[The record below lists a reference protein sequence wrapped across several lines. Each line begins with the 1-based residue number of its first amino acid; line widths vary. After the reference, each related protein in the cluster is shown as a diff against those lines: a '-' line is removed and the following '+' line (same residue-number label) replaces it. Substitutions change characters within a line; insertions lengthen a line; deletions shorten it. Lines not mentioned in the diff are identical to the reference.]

1 LLCLPILRQ
10 ATLIGVL
17 YLEHRELPNVFTAE
31 RAGMLQLLATQAAI
45 SLENATLY
53 ADLRRQILERE
64 NADAALRDSESR
76 IRRLVESNIIGIFF
90 WDMAGHITEANAAF
104 LDLVGYSRDELLAGH
119 VEWTALTPPEHR
131 AVDQRAADELQHT
144 GTCSA
149 YEKEYIAKDG
159 HRVPVLIGAALLE
172 GSNDTGV
179 AFVLDL
185 RERRRAEAEQRARS
199 AAEAANQAKSEFLA
213 NMSHEIRTPMNASLG
228 MSWLALQSDLNP
240 QQHNYVHKVHRS
252 AESLLGIIND
262 ILDFS
267 KIEAGRLDMEQIPF
281 ELGEVLDRLAS
292 MLGLRADEKRLE
304 LAFDLAPGLPTTLRG
319 DPSRLGQVLLNLGN
333 NALKF
338 TERGVVVIAIR
349 ETDRDASSV
358 RLRFE
363 VRDTGIGITPEQRQ
377 RLFKPF
383 AQADA
388 STSRRYGGTG
398 LGLAISRHLAH
409 RMGGELDVDSV
420 PGEGSCFHF
429 EARFGLVPAQPTAAP
444 SADALASLHAAR
456 VLVVDDNDI
465 ARELLLR
472 MTASLGLEPVQA
484 NDGEEALRAV
494 VEADAGDRPIQ
505 LVLLDWRM
513 PVLDGV
519 GCAQRLAA
527 LALRHPPPTVL
538 MLTAFTRDEVERR
551 LTAQGVAVAA
561 TLVKPVTPSTL
572 LDACLAA
579 LQAPGR
585 RPSRSAQREEALA
598 AHGAQLAGSHVLLVE
613 DNPINQE
620 LARDILGRAGI
631 VVQVADNGQQAL
643 DCLARENFDAVLMD
657 CQMPVM
663 DGYAATREL
672 RRHERWQQLPVIAM
686 TANAMAGDR
695 EAVLAAG
702 MSDHVAKPI
711 KVEDLFATLARWIR
725 GPAAPSPQLEAL
737 DSRGA
742 LAGLN
747 GDERLYRRLLAMFAQ
762 RETRFA
768 ERFRAA
774 RAAGDRDGAMR
785 MAHDLRS
792 VSATLGARTVAEA
805 AGLLEQACL
814 RSAPTDELEAL
825 LTDVAQ
831 QLEPLLEGLQRQAP
845 AAAAAA

>member
-1 LLCLPILRQ
+1 
-10 ATLIGVL
+10 VL

-53 ADLRRQILERE
+53 ADLRRQVLERE

-131 AVDQRAADELQHT
+131 AVDQHAADELQHT

-149 YEKEYIAKDG
+149 YEKEYITKDG
-159 HRVPVLIGAALLE
+159 RHVPVLIGAALLE
-172 GSNDTGV
+172 GSSDTGV

-213 NMSHEIRTPMNASLG
+213 NMSHEIRTPMNAILG

-304 LAFDLAPGLPTTLRG
+304 LAFDLAPGLPSTLRG

-338 TERGVVVIAIR
+338 TERGVVVVSIR

-377 RLFKPF
+377 QLFKPF
-383 AQADA
+383 SQADA

-398 LGLAISRHLAH
+398 LGLAISRHLVQ
-409 RMGGELDVDSV
+409 RMGGQLDVDSV
-420 PGEGSCFHF
+420 PGEGSRFHF
-429 EARFGLVPAQPTAAP
+429 DARFGIVSAAQAAAAP
-444 SADALASLHAAR
+444 PAEALASLHAAR

-472 MTASLGLEPVQA
+472 MTASLGLQPVQA
-484 NDGEEALRAV
+484 NDGEAALRAV

-551 LTAQGVAVAA
+551 LTAQGVTVAA

-598 AHGAQLAGSHVLLVE
+598 AHGAQLTGSHVLLVE

-631 VVQVADNGQQAL
+631 VVQVADNGQEAL

-702 MSDHVAKPI
+702 MNDHVAKPI

-725 GPAAPSPQLEAL
+725 GPATPSAQLEAL

-747 GDERLYRRLLAMFAQ
+747 GDERLYRRLLMMFAK

-774 RAAGDRDGAMR
+774 RAASDRDGAMR

-792 VSATLGARTVAEA
+792 VSATLGARAVAEA

-814 RSAPTDELEAL
+814 RGAPTDEIEAL
-825 LTDVAQ
+825 LADVAQ
-831 QLEPLLEGLQRQAP
+831 RLEPLLESLQRQAP
-845 AAAAAA
+845 AAAAA